1 MLFCFFVCTLIC
13 RWNCLGISC
22 ILCSQQCEVGTI
34 FEAHIWRWGNGILH
48 SPQKKSLGERS
59 CLGDDWSYLVWNL
72 FAFFWG
78 LFRGKKMNYSWSR
91 RNLNQKSSGQCL
103 CSSSASVVLFFI
115 WIVFHSSCFWFIY
128 FKEQETDASEY
139 VFECCCLIHTSN
151 TMKFW
156 KVSLHNI
163 LSAIMGLWCLLIWG
177 VSQIQTKC
185 GFGCL
190 VTDTRF
196 ITACSSAYV
205 TLLTQN

>member
-1 MLFCFFVCTLIC
+1 M
-13 RWNCLGISC
+13 RWALY
-22 ILCSQQCEVGTI
+22 LRPI
-34 FEAHIWRWGNGILH
+34 FEGEEMAYYIALRRSLWGKGVVLVMIDLIWCEICLLFFGVY
-48 SPQKKSLGERS
+48 LGE
-59 CLGDDWSYLVWNL
+59 
-72 FAFFWG
+72 
-78 LFRGKKMNYSWSR
+78 KMNYSWSR

-139 VFECCCLIHTSN
+139 GFECCCLIHTSN